1 MTPPMA
7 SPRRLVLVDG
17 TAMIYRA
24 YFAIPG
30 HLSTA
35 FGLHTN
41 AIYGFAT
48 MFQKLFA
55 QRKPDFGA
63 VVFDAPGKTFRDEQY
78 EDYKADRAPMEDKLK
93 AQLPWITRL
102 VEAQNF
108 HILKVPGYEADDVI
122 GTLTK
127 QARAEGIEVLI
138 VSADKDFSQ
147 LIDDDVKMF
156 DPMRDVTYDA
166 VLVKKKW
173 GVPPSQFVD
182 LLALLGDKIDNIP
195 GVPGIGKKGA
205 ADLLTKYGSLDATL
219 EHLDE
224 LSTRYKNAL
233 TEHREDAKLSQQLA
247 TIDQAV
253 PLEETVEDLV
263 LEAPSVEVLN
273 ALYRELE
280 FYSLLEGED
289 LPDVDAKKIE
299 IVEDV
304 ASLVEALHA
313 AKDVAVAAIHEKPS
327 AIVGAWVGAAFSFD
341 DRVVYV
347 PLDDD
352 RINALA
358 PWFASDVPKVT
369 HDAKSLWHLVRRA
382 GHPLNGVVFDTML
395 ASYLVDPVASI
406 PHRLEQLVKVHLH
419 RTLSPVKRI
428 IGAGKSEKR
437 FAEVAVDELAPYAA
451 EIVGAIRETW
461 PKLTKRIDEEGHAEK
476 LTNTELPLSFVLG
489 RLEADGVL
497 IDVEDL
503 ERIGAELA
511 ERLAEL
517 EKRIYVIAGEEF
529 NVASTKQLSHILFEK
544 LELPVIK
551 RTKTGYSTAV
561 DVLERLAKKHE
572 IAALLIDHRKVS
584 KLIST
589 YTNVLVEAVDPTTK
603 RVHAS
608 YQQTVATTGRIIST
622 DPDLQRTPTKTED
635 GKRIRRAFIAPEGHE
650 LISADWSQIELRILA
665 HVSEDEHLIEAFTTE
680 TDIHRRT
687 AAQLFEV
694 APEDVDETQRRV
706 GKTVNFATI
715 YGQGATALG
724 QILDVPRKEAERYI
738 AAYFEYYAGVRSW
751 LDATM
756 ERAEEDGFV
765 TTLFGRRRYI
775 PELSSNNVMDRQT
788 GLRMAANTPIQGSAA
803 DIMKQTM
810 LDLARALEAE
820 SLASRMVLQI
830 HDEIV
835 FESPESE
842 VDRVGSLAREKMQ
855 SVVSL
860 RVPLVV
866 DVGVGATWADAH

>member
-1 MTPPMA
+1 MA
-7 SPRRLVLVDG
+7 SSRRLVLVDG

-93 AQLPWITRL
+93 SQLPWITRL
-102 VEAQNF
+102 VQAQNF
-108 HILKVPGYEADDVI
+108 HILSKPGYEADDVI

-127 QARAEGIEVLI
+127 QALAQGIEVLI
-138 VSADKDFSQ
+138 VSGDKDFCQ
-147 LIDDDVKMF
+147 LIGDDVRML
-156 DPMRDVTYDA
+156 DPMRDITYDA
-166 VLVKKKW
+166 ELVRKKW
-173 GVPPSQFVD
+173 GVPPEKFVD
-182 LLALLGDKIDNIP
+182 LLALTGDKIDNIP

-205 ADLLTKYGSLDATL
+205 AELLAEYGSLDGVL
-219 EHLDE
+219 ENVE
-224 LSTRYKNAL
+224 AL
-233 TEHREDAKLSQQLA
+233 KGRKRTALEEHRDDAVLSRELA
-247 TIDQAV
+247 TIDREV
-253 PLEETVEDLV
+253 PLEETVEALA

-273 ALYRELE
+273 ELYRELE
-280 FYSLLEGED
+280 FYSLLEGGD
-289 LPDVDAKKIE
+289 LPDVEEHALEVVTE
-299 IVEDV
+299 IGP
-304 ASLVEALHA
+304 LVEALNA
-313 AKDVAVAAIHEKPS
+313 AEDVAVAAIHEKPS
-327 AIVGAWVGAAFSFD
+327 AITGAWVGVAFAFA

-347 PLDDD
+347 PLDDAK
-352 RINALA
+352 IAALA
-358 PWFASDVPKVT
+358 PWFASDTPKVT
-369 HDAKSLWHLVRRA
+369 HDAKALWHLVRRA
-382 GHPLNGVVFDTML
+382 GHTLKGVVFDTML

-406 PHRLEQLVKVHLH
+406 PHRLEQLVKVHLY

-428 IGAGKSEKR
+428 IGSGKSEKK
-437 FAEVAVDELAPYAA
+437 FAEVSVEALAPYAA
-451 EIVGAIRETW
+451 EIVASIRETW
-461 PKLTKRIDEEGHAEK
+461 PKLEERIEAEGHTEK
-476 LTNTELPLSFVLG
+476 LREMELPLSYVLG
-489 RLEADGVL
+489 RLEATGVL
-497 IDVEDL
+497 VDVEEL

-511 ERLAEL
+511 ARLEDLER
-517 EKRIYVIAGEEF
+517 RIFEIAGESF

-561 DVLERLAKKHE
+561 EVLERLAKKHE

-584 KLIST
+584 KLITT
-589 YTNVLVEAVDPTTK
+589 YTNVLVASVNPETG
-603 RVHAS
+603 RVHAT

-635 GKRIRRAFIAPEGHE
+635 GKRIRQAFIAPEGHK
-650 LISADWSQIELRILA
+650 IVSADWSQIELRILA
-665 HVSEDEHLIEAFTTE
+665 HVSQDAQLIEAFTTE
-680 TDIHRRT
+680 TDIHRKT

-694 APEDVDETQRRV
+694 APEDVDEAQRRV

-715 YGQGATALG
+715 YGQGATALS
-724 QILDVPRKEAERYI
+724 QILDVHRKEAERYI
-738 AAYFEYYAGVRSW
+738 TAYFEFFSGVRQW
-751 LDATM
+751 LDETM
-756 ERAEEDGFV
+756 ARAEEDGFV
-765 TTLFGRRRYI
+765 TTLAGRRRYI
-775 PELSSNNVMDRQT
+775 PELSSNNTMDRQT

-810 LDLARALEAE
+810 LDLAHGLDAE
-820 SLASRMVLQI
+820 GLAARMVLQI

-835 FESPESE
+835 FEVPESE
-842 VDRVGSLAREKMQ
+842 VDRVAALARAKMQ